1 MKFVR
6 VLFRLVKASELSL
19 KKYIFIYIYGVCSAR
34 LLIREIQK
42 IAFIRLISQNRQ
54 IYIMDEPSSALDG
67 DSENKMIHLID
78 KYLRGK
84 TCMIITHRKAILE
97 ICDRVVELC

>member
-1 MKFVR
+1 M
-6 VLFRLVKASELSL
+6 
-19 KKYIFIYIYGVCSAR
+19 
-34 LLIREIQK
+34 LIREIQK

>member
-1 MKFVR
+1 
-6 VLFRLVKASELSL
+6 
-19 KKYIFIYIYGVCSAR
+19 
-34 LLIREIQK
+34 
-42 IAFIRLISQNRQ
+42 
-54 IYIMDEPSSALDG
+54 MDEPSSALDG